1 MQVLSGLRRMLA
13 MLALV
18 GGTSLAIASAVQ
30 AHHGWGW
37 ATGEEF
43 EITGTVTGVR
53 LGNPHGE
60 VTLDVS
66 GENWIIE
73 VGQPWRNERVGLTAD
88 LLSEG
93 RTLTVHGHRSAR
105 EGERLVKAERL
116 VIDGKSYNLYPNRE
130 S

>member
-1 MQVLSGLRRMLA
+1 MRLTSITLKVLAGVMLIAGL
-13 MLALV
+13 
-18 GGTSLAIASAVQ
+18 SLSQAGL

-37 ATGEEF
+37 ATDEEF
-43 EITGTVTGVR
+43 ELTGKITDVR

-66 GENWIIE
+66 GESWVVE
-73 VGQPWRNERVGLTAD
+73 VGQPWRNERAKLTED

-105 EGERLVKAERL
+105 EGEHLMKAER
-116 VIDGKSYNLYPNRE
+116 VVTDGTSYDLYPGRD